1 MKRPLFNL
9 RTTIA
14 TGAVATSI
22 AFLLALLSVG
32 CAVTPPVIEP
42 VATPD
47 EYIFAQEGDTT
58 LVVGVGWWEIF
69 GDTTLNRL
77 VAIAVENN
85 SDVRVAASRLLQ
97 ARSSLT
103 ATKGSLLPSLGVGLG
118 AQATYSEGSDGRKS
132 IGQQYSLLPT
142 ISWEVELFGGIS
154 GATEAARADVLATEW
169 GYRATML
176 ALQAEVAQAYF
187 QWLQYAR
194 SEEICRRSLALRE
207 ESQAR
212 VDSLYLYG
220 FASGSDRQQ
229 ARALTATI
237 AADIQS
243 YSRSKLQAN
252 ISLCTLLGVE
262 PMLLP
267 PPPHSKECAHSRA
280 ANLDGLY
287 CGHLTA
293 APLPV
298 SVSAGLPSA
307 LLERRPDVMES
318 FYRVEAAAAKTKV
331 AHARRLPSFA
341 LTAEGGVLAYSLKG
355 LTAHNPLYWLA
366 SANLTQPLL
375 NFGQLRAEEEVAVEA
390 WRQAALDYR
399 QSVIEALAEVEN
411 ALIAIDTYN
420 LQAAETLR
428 LLEANAKV
436 QQMTAALQADG
447 MVSYFNYVDAEYDL
461 YSSQLGYVQLMAE
474 QLSAY
479 VSLYK
484 ALGGG
489 W

>member
-1 MKRPLFNL
+1 MKHTFVNMFLSVV
-9 RTTIA
+9 
-14 TGAVATSI
+14 VAASV
-22 AFLLALLSVG
+22 VG

-42 VATPD
+42 IITPD
-47 EYIFAQEGDTT
+47 EYVFAQRGDTT
-58 LVVGVGWWEIF
+58 IVVGVGWWEIF

-77 VAIAVENN
+77 MVLAVENN
-85 SDVRVAASRLLQ
+85 TDVRVAASKLLQ
-97 ARSSLT
+97 ARSTLT
-103 ATKGSLLPSLGVGLG
+103 ATRASLLPSLDLGLG
-118 AQATYSEGSDGRKS
+118 AQATYSEGSNGRKS
-132 IGQQYSLLPT
+132 IGQQYSILPSV
-142 ISWEVELFGGIS
+142 SWEVDLFGGIS
-154 GATEAARADVLATEW
+154 GATEAARANLLATEW

-187 QWLQYAR
+187 DWLQYAR

-207 ESQAR
+207 ESQAK
-212 VDSLYLYG
+212 VDSLYHYG

-243 YSRSKLQAN
+243 YRRAKLQAN
-252 ISLCTLLGVE
+252 VALCTLLGTTTE
-262 PMLLP
+262 LLP
-267 PPPHSKECAHSRA
+267 LPQHTTECVHSRA

-287 CGHLTA
+287 CGHLTS

-298 SVSAGLPSA
+298 SVSAGLPSS
-307 LLERRPDVMES
+307 LLERRPDVMEA
-318 FYRVEAAAAKTKV
+318 FYNVEAAAAQTKV

-366 SANLTQPLL
+366 SAGLTQPLL
-375 NFGQLRAEEEVAVEA
+375 HFGKLRSDEEVAVEN
-390 WRQAALDYR
+390 WRQASLNYR
-399 QSVIEALAEVEN
+399 QTVLQALADVES
-411 ALIAIDTYN
+411 ALVAIDTYN
-420 LQAAETLR
+420 HQVVENLR
-428 LLEANAKV
+428 LLEADAKV
-436 QQMTAALQADG
+436 QRMTAALQAEG

-461 YSSQLGYVQLMAE
+461 YSAQLNYIQLLAE
-474 QLSAY
+474 QLTAY
-479 VSLYK
+479 VTLYK

>member
-1 MKRPLFNL
+1 MKRTFVNKM
-9 RTTIA
+9 
-14 TGAVATSI
+14 
-22 AFLLALLSVG
+22 LLSVVVAASAVG

-42 VATPD
+42 IITPD
-47 EYIFAQEGDTT
+47 EYIFAQRGDTT
-58 LVVGVGWWEIF
+58 IVVGVGWWEIF

-77 VAIAVENN
+77 MVLAVENN
-85 SDVRVAASRLLQ
+85 TDVRVAASKLLQ
-97 ARSSLT
+97 ARSTLT
-103 ATKGSLLPSLGVGLG
+103 ATRASLLPSLDLGLG
-118 AQATYSEGSDGRKS
+118 AQATYEEGSNGRKS
-132 IGQQYSLLPT
+132 IGQQYSLLPSV
-142 ISWEVELFGGIS
+142 SWEVDLFGGIS
-154 GATEAARADVLATEW
+154 GATEAARAELLASEW

-187 QWLQYAR
+187 EWLQYAR
-194 SEEICRRSLALRE
+194 SEEICRRSLALRV
-207 ESQAR
+207 ESQAK
-212 VDSLYLYG
+212 VDSLYHYG

-243 YSRSKLQAN
+243 YRRAKLQAN
-252 ISLCTLLGVE
+252 IALCTLLGTLPE
-262 PMLLP
+262 LLP
-267 PPPHSKECAHSRA
+267 LPQHTTECVHSRA

-287 CGHLTA
+287 CGHLTS

-298 SVSAGLPSA
+298 SISAGLPSS
-307 LLERRPDVMES
+307 LLERRPDVMKAFYNVES
-318 FYRVEAAAAKTKV
+318 AAAQTKV

-375 NFGQLRAEEEVAVEA
+375 NFGKLRSDEEVAVEN
-390 WRQAALDYR
+390 WRQASLNYR
-399 QSVIEALAEVEN
+399 QTVLQALADVES
-411 ALIAIDTYN
+411 ALVAIDTYN
-420 LQAAETLR
+420 HQVAENLR
-428 LLEANAKV
+428 LLEADAKV

-461 YSSQLGYVQLMAE
+461 YSAQLNYIQLLAE
-474 QLSAY
+474 QLTAY
-479 VSLYK
+479 VLLYK